1 MILNRGNS
9 VLGEKQGYLRTCK
22 QVKSG
27 QKIRVG
33 GQVTEG
39 DKVLYL
45 QEGQVE
51 ESEFYSKQWEVL
63 KGFKEES
70 KK

>member
-9 VLGEKQGYLRTCK
+9 VLGKKRGYLRAWK

-27 QKIRVG
+27 QKIRLG

-39 DKVLYL
+39 DKVLYM
-45 QEGQVE
+45 QEGQIE
-51 ESEFYSKQWEVL
+51 ESEFYSKQWKESIE
-63 KGFKEES
+63 GF
-70 KK
+70 